1 MRVSREHKFL
11 RLNEKPHVLPGNR
24 DDISAALF
32 TACDLQVGATTGVAL
47 LEGTGG
53 INGTV
58 LGKTVFGWIITIVVC
73 ALSCSVLFAQGAY
86 APYVYDT
93 IDLPDS
99 TTSS

>member
-1 MRVSREHKFL
+1 M
-11 RLNEKPHVLPGNR
+11 
-24 DDISAALF
+24 
-32 TACDLQVGATTGVAL
+32 AL
-47 LEGTGG
+47 LEGSGG
-53 INGTV
+53 VNKAV

-99 TTSS
+99 TSSS

>member
-1 MRVSREHKFL
+1 MS
-11 RLNEKPHVLPGNR
+11 
-24 DDISAALF
+24 
-32 TACDLQVGATTGVAL
+32 QVGATTGVAL

-53 INGTV
+53 VNGTV

-73 ALSCSVLFAQGAY
+73 AISCSVLFAQGAY

-99 TTSS
+99 TSSS